1 MRTKI
6 LIVCLGL
13 VSLGVQIKAVNEIR
27 MNQVQANKQA
37 QRSDSPLSLSLAGEW
52 SVMLGDAKEV
62 RHAMLP
68 GTIDTNHLGFA
79 PSDTTET
86 THLTRLYAYKGKAT
100 YSRTIEIPKQWKKA
114 AVELFLERTKPTWV
128 YVDGNLVDSCNF
140 ISTPQRYILPKL
152 KTGKHQLDIVVDN
165 SRGVPE
171 QVYGSSHAYTED
183 TQTNWNGIIGEISL
197 KQVELKA
204 GQKLISWERLSSKA
218 EKGVDAEE
226 QDAYLFDNDKYL
238 LVGMVQSESRQ
249 YTGKVLPCFRDFHI
263 EGAHF
268 YADGHPVFLR
278 GKHDA
283 AVWPLTGHVDM
294 TVEGWMKYLG
304 ICSAYGINHVRFH
317 SWCPPEAAFVAADSL
332 GIYLQPE
339 LPFWGSFDDKD
350 ETLMTFLHQEGE
362 NILREYGHHPSFRMM
377 ALGNE
382 LWGSIDKMKEFVDDF
397 REIAPDK
404 YYTFGSNY
412 YLGYQGVKEGMDY
425 FTTCRIGGED
435 WGKYNTHTRGSF
447 SFADAYDGG
456 IINHFRPNTTMNF
469 DEACDKWA
477 SPQPW
482 QRQDVEQTS
491 YKRAAGIPII
501 SHETGQFQT
510 YPDFREIKK
519 YTGVLYPYNF
529 EIFRRRLAAAGM
541 LSQSDDFHKASGLW
555 SVKLYKADI
564 EMDLRTRNMAGFQ
577 LLDIQDYPG
586 QGSAY
591 VGILDAF
598 MESKGITTPEE
609 WRQWCSPVVPLLVT
623 DRFCYEENDTM
634 KAKIQIANY
643 GGESLKGKKVE
654 WKLDYAKDERYPN
667 VSSVAETLTHLN
679 QPSPLAQGEITI
691 HTDEEGWIDVG
702 EIVHKMKVK
711 ANGIDDGDGKCL
723 DVYVGSRKLTLSLYI
738 YEGELDATRYSNTYD
753 LWVYTT
759 PKNINYLKKQVV
771 IVKDL
776 TSDVVK
782 KLEKGAKILWLP
794 TTSNHFVASDATLS
808 QASNAT
814 PYTVGG
820 LFQTDYW
827 NYRMFKTICEN
838 NKKKVSPGTLGILT
852 NPTHPLFRDF
862 PTEMHT
868 NWQWFPV
875 IKESHPLVL
884 DNFPKDY
891 RPIVQVI
898 DNIERNHKLGL
909 VMEWKVGK
917 GKLLVCMSDLEKASE
932 YPEGRAFYESVLD
945 YMLSGDFHPSS
956 EMTMEELKKTLAT
969 EPRKITMK
977 ELNNISQY

>member
-1 MRTKI
+1 MI
-6 LIVCLGL
+6 IACLGL
-13 VSLGVQIKAVNEIR
+13 MSLG
-27 MNQVQANKQA
+27 MQA
-37 QRSDSPLSLSLAGEW
+37 QTNGVAQSLSLAGEW
-52 SVMLGDAKEV
+52 KVTLGDAKEV
-62 RHAMLP
+62 KRAMLP

-100 YSRTIEIPKQWKKA
+100 YSRTIEIPRQWKKG

-128 YVDGNLVDSCNF
+128 YLDGKLVDSCNY
-140 ISTPQRYILPKL
+140 ISTPQRYILPRL
-152 KTGKHQLDIVVDN
+152 KSGKHQLDIVVDN

-183 TQTNWNGIIGEISL
+183 TQTNWNGIIGEIKLGVRSG
-197 KQVELKA
+197 ELGVLRGRAVSPMDMEKYQ
-204 GQKLISWERLSSKA
+204 GRLTP
-218 EKGVDAEE
+218 
-226 QDAYLFDNDKYL
+226 N
-238 LVGMVQSESRQ
+238 SRLQ
-249 YTGKVLPCFRDFHI
+249 TPNFEIR
-263 EGAHF
+263 GAHF

-304 ICSAYGINHVRFH
+304 TCKAYGINHVRFH
-317 SWCPPEAAFVAADSL
+317 SWCPPEAAFVAADKL

-350 ETLMTFLHQEGE
+350 EVLMKFLHQEGE

-382 LWGSIDKMKEFVDDF
+382 LWGSFDKMKEFVDDF
-397 REIAPDK
+397 RKIAPDK

-425 FTTCRIGGED
+425 FTTCRIGGEG

-456 IINHFRPNTTMNF
+456 MINHFHPNTTMNF

-482 QRQDVEQTS
+482 QKKDG
-491 YKRAAGIPII
+491 KAGIPII

-510 YPDFREIKK
+510 YPDYREIKK

-541 LSQSDDFHKASGLW
+541 LSQADDFHKASGLW

-564 EMDLRTRNMAGFQ
+564 EMDLRTKNMAGFQ

-586 QGSAY
+586 QGSAF

-609 WRQWCSPVVPLLVT
+609 WRQWCSPIVPLIET
-623 DRFCYEENDTM
+623 DKLCYEAGETF
-634 KAKIQIANY
+634 KGKVLIANY
-643 GGESLKGKKVE
+643 GATSLRGKKMTWRISSDE
-654 WKLDYAKDERYPN
+654 PSFNEDEGKINIFTYNEGLLDAGELNLELHADKPAKVN
-667 VSSVAETLTHLN
+667 
-679 QPSPLAQGEITI
+679 
-691 HTDEEGWIDVG
+691 
-702 EIVHKMKVK
+702 
-711 ANGIDDGDGKCL
+711 
-723 DVYVGSRKLTLSLYI
+723 LTLSI
-738 YEGELDATRYSNTYD
+738 DGTEARNSYE
-753 LWVYTT
+753 LWVYPRKTVDK
-759 PKNINYLKKQVV
+759 KNVV
-771 IVKDL
+771 IAKDL
-776 TSDVVK
+776 TPDVVAS
-782 KLEKGAKILWLP
+782 LEKGAKVLWMPDSL
-794 TTSNHFVASDATLS
+794 
-808 QASNAT
+808 

-838 NKKKVSPGTLGILT
+838 NKKAVSPGTLGILT
-852 NPTHPLFRDF
+852 RPEHPIFKGF

-884 DNFPKDY
+884 DNFAKDY
-891 RPIVQVI
+891 LPIVQVI

-909 VMEWKVGK
+909 VMEWKVGA
-917 GKLLVCMSDLEKASE
+917 GKLLVCMSDLEKASQ
-932 YPEGRAFYESVLD
+932 YPEGRAFYQSVLS
-945 YMLSGDFHPSS
+945 YMRSSDFNPQS
-956 EMTMEELKKTLAT
+956 EITISDLMKTLKE
-969 EPRKITMK
+969 EPRKVSMK

>member
-6 LIVCLGL
+6 LIICLGL

-128 YVDGNLVDSCNF
+128 YVDGVLVDSCNF

-204 GQKLISWERLSSKA
+204 GQKLKS
-218 EKGVDAEE
+218 
-226 QDAYLFDNDKYL
+226 
-238 LVGMVQSESRQ
+238 GMVQSESRQ
-249 YTGKVLPCFRDFHI
+249 YTGKVLPCFRDFRI

-304 ICSAYGINHVRFH
+304 ICRAYGINHVRFH

-425 FTTCRIGGED
+425 FTTCRIGGEG

-469 DEACDKWA
+469 DEACDK
-477 SPQPW
+477 
-482 QRQDVEQTS
+482 
-491 YKRAAGIPII
+491 AGIPII

-541 LSQSDDFHKASGLW
+541 LSQADDFHKASGLW

-564 EMDLRTRNMAGFQ
+564 EMDLRTKNMAGFQ

-586 QGSAY
+586 QGSAF

-598 MESKGITTPEE
+598 MESKGITTANE
-609 WRQWCSPVVPLLVT
+609 WHQWCSSVVPLLVT
-623 DRFCYEENDTM
+623 DRFCYDENEM
-634 KAKIQIANY
+634 MNAKVQIANY
-643 GGESLKGKKVE
+643 GGESLKGKKLL
-654 WKLDYAKDERYPN
+654 WKLDYALDENFADEASPKAGANIDRF
-667 VSSVAETLTHLN
+667 N
-679 QPSPLAQGEITI
+679 QPSPLAQGEIPIT
-691 HTDEEGWIDVG
+691 TDEEGLIDIG
-702 EIVHKMKVK
+702 EIHHKMKVM
-711 ANGIDDGDGKCL
+711 ADGFNDGNGACL
-723 DVYVGSRKLTLSLYI
+723 DVKIPSRKVILTLDIDYGR
-738 YEGELDATRYSNTYD
+738 YDARRHRNTYD
-753 LWVYTT
+753 LWIYTT
-759 PKNINYLKKQVV
+759 EKSLDIYKEGVV
-771 IVKDL
+771 ITSDL
-776 TSDVVK
+776 TDEVAK
-782 KLEKGAKILWLP
+782 KLEKGAKVLWLP
-794 TTSNHFVASDATLS
+794 TTSKNFVASADTLS

-838 NKKKVSPGTLGILT
+838 NKKTVSPGTLGILT
-852 NPTHPLFRDF
+852 NPKHPIFCDF

-884 DNFPKDY
+884 DNFAKGVK
-891 RPIVQVI
+891 PIVQVI

-909 VMEWKVGK
+909 VMEWKVGA

>member
-1 MRTKI
+1 MKKSI
-6 LIVCLGL
+6 LIVCLGFI
-13 VSLGVQIKAVNEIR
+13 SLD
-27 MNQVQANKQA
+27 MLA
-37 QRSDSPLSLSLAGEW
+37 QGSDSPLSLSLAGEW
-52 SVMLGDAKEV
+52 NVTLGDAKEV
-62 RHAMLP
+62 KHAMLP

-204 GQKLISWERLSSKA
+204 GQKLKS
-218 EKGVDAEE
+218 
-226 QDAYLFDNDKYL
+226 
-238 LVGMVQSESRQ
+238 GMVQSESRQ
-249 YTGKVLPCFRDFHI
+249 YTGKVLPCFKDFHI

-350 ETLMTFLHQEGE
+350 EKLMAFLHQEGE

-425 FTTCRIGGED
+425 FTTCRIGGEG

-541 LSQSDDFHKASGLW
+541 LSQADDFHKASGLW

-564 EMDLRTRNMAGFQ
+564 EMDLRTKNMAGFQ

-586 QGSAY
+586 QGSAF

-598 MESKGITTPEE
+598 MESKGITTANE
-609 WRQWCSPVVPLLVT
+609 WHQWCSSVVPLLVT
-623 DRFCYEENDTM
+623 DRFCYDENEM
-634 KAKIQIANY
+634 MNAKVQIANY
-643 GGESLKGKKVE
+643 GGESLKGKKLV
-654 WKLDYAKDERYPN
+654 WKLDYALDENFGDDAAPN
-667 VSSVAETLTHLN
+667 AGANIDRFN
-679 QPSPLAQGEITI
+679 QPSPLAQGEIPIT
-691 HTDEEGWIDVG
+691 TDEEGLIDIG
-702 EIVHKMKVK
+702 EIHHKMKVM
-711 ANGIDDGDGKCL
+711 ADGFNDGNGTCL
-723 DVYVGSRKLTLSLYI
+723 DVKIPSRKVILTLDIDYGR
-738 YEGELDATRYSNTYD
+738 YDARRHRNTYD
-753 LWVYTT
+753 LWIYTT
-759 PKNINYLKKQVV
+759 EKNLDIYKKGVV
-771 IVKDL
+771 ITSDL
-776 TSDVVK
+776 TDEVAK
-782 KLEKGAKILWLP
+782 KLEKGARVLWMP
-794 TTSNHFVASDATLS
+794 TTSKNFVASADTIS
-808 QASNAT
+808 QAGNAT

-838 NKKKVSPGTLGILT
+838 NKKTVSPGTLGILT
-852 NPTHPLFRDF
+852 NPKHPIFCDF

-884 DNFPKDY
+884 DNFAKDDK
-891 RPIVQVI
+891 PIVQVI

-909 VMEWKVGK
+909 VMEWKVGA

-932 YPEGRAFYESVLD
+932 YPEGRAFYESVLS
-945 YMLSGDFHPSS
+945 YMRSPEFAPQS
-956 EMTMEELKKTLAT
+956 EITIADLRKKLKE
-969 EPRKITMK
+969 EPRQISLK

>member
-13 VSLGVQIKAVNEIR
+13 VSLGVQIQAANEIR
-27 MNQVQANKQA
+27 LNQVQVNKRE

-52 SVMLGDAKEV
+52 NVTLGDAKEV
-62 RHAMLP
+62 KHAMLP

-100 YSRTIEIPKQWKKA
+100 YSRTIEIPRQWKKK
-114 AVELFLERTKPTWV
+114 AVELLLERTKPTWV
-128 YVDGNLVDSCNF
+128 YVDGVLVDSCNF

-152 KTGKHQLDIVVDN
+152 KPGKHLLDIVVDN

-183 TQTNWNGIIGEISL
+183 TQTNWNGIIGEI
-197 KQVELKA
+197 
-204 GQKLISWERLSSKA
+204 KLEEKSEERRVKNSNVISPA
-218 EKGVDAEE
+218 
-226 QDAYLFDNDKYL
+226 
-238 LVGMVQSESRQ
+238 MQS
-249 YTGKVLPCFRDFHI
+249 YTGNILPCFKDFHI

-350 ETLMTFLHQEGE
+350 EKLMAFLHQEGE

-382 LWGSIDKMKEFVDDF
+382 LWGSIDNMKEFVDDF
-397 REIAPDK
+397 RRIAPDK

-425 FTTCRIGGED
+425 FTTCRIGGEG

-482 QRQDVEQTS
+482 QKQDVEQVS
-491 YKRAAGIPII
+491 YKRVAGIPII

-541 LSQSDDFHKASGLW
+541 LSQADDFHKASGLW

-564 EMDLRTRNMAGFQ
+564 EMDLRTKNMAGFQ

-586 QGSAY
+586 QGSAF

-598 MESKGITTPEE
+598 MESKGITTANE
-609 WRQWCSPVVPLLVT
+609 WHQWCSPVVPLLVT
-623 DRFCYEENDTM
+623 DRFCYDENEM
-634 KAKIQIANY
+634 MNAKVQIANY
-643 GGESLKGKKVE
+643 GGESLKGKKLV
-654 WKLDYAKDERYPN
+654 WKLDYALDENFGDDAAPN
-667 VSSVAETLTHLN
+667 AGANIDRFN
-679 QPSPLAQGEITI
+679 QPSPLAQGEIPIT
-691 HTDEEGWIDVG
+691 TDEEGLIDIG
-702 EIVHKMKVK
+702 EIHHKMKVM
-711 ANGIDDGDGKCL
+711 ADGFNDGNGACL
-723 DVYVGSRKLTLSLYI
+723 DVKIPSRKVILTLDIDYGR
-738 YEGELDATRYSNTYD
+738 YDARRHRNTYD
-753 LWVYTT
+753 LWIYTT
-759 PKNINYLKKQVV
+759 EKNLDIYKKGVV
-771 IVKDL
+771 ITSDL
-776 TSDVVK
+776 TDEVAK
-782 KLEKGAKILWLP
+782 KLEKGAKELWMP
-794 TTSNHFVASDATLS
+794 TTSKNFVASADTIS
-808 QASNAT
+808 QAGNAT

-838 NKKKVSPGTLGILT
+838 NKKTVSPGTLGILT
-852 NPTHPLFRDF
+852 NPKHPIFCDF

-875 IKESHPLVL
+875 IKDSHPLVL
-884 DNFPKDY
+884 DNFAKDDK
-891 RPIVQVI
+891 PIVQVI

-909 VMEWKVGK
+909 VMEWKVGA
-917 GKLLVCMSDLEKASE
+917 GKLLVSMSDLEKASE
-932 YPEGRAFYESVLD
+932 YPEGRAFYESVLS
-945 YMLSGDFHPSS
+945 YMRSPEFAPQS
-956 EMTMEELKKTLAT
+956 EITIANLRKTLK
-969 EPRKITMK
+969 EVPRQISLK

>member
-1 MRTKI
+1 M
-6 LIVCLGL
+6 
-13 VSLGVQIKAVNEIR
+13 
-27 MNQVQANKQA
+27 
-37 QRSDSPLSLSLAGEW
+37 
-52 SVMLGDAKEV
+52 
-62 RHAMLP
+62 
-68 GTIDTNHLGFA
+68 
-79 PSDTTET
+79 
-86 THLTRLYAYKGKAT
+86 
-100 YSRTIEIPKQWKKA
+100 
-114 AVELFLERTKPTWV
+114 ELFLERTKPTWV
-128 YVDGNLVDSCNF
+128 YLDGKLVDSCNF
-140 ISTPQRYILPKL
+140 ISTPQRYILPKM
-152 KTGKHQLDIVVDN
+152 KSGKHQLEIVVDN

-183 TQTNWNGIIGEISL
+183 TQTNWNGIIGEILLEVKSEERRV
-197 KQVELKA
+197 KNSNV
-204 GQKLISWERLSSKA
+204 ISPAS
-218 EKGVDAEE
+218 
-226 QDAYLFDNDKYL
+226 
-238 LVGMVQSESRQ
+238 VQT
-249 YTGKVLPCFRDFHI
+249 YTGTVLPCFKDFHI

-268 YADGHPVFLR
+268 YANGHPVFLR

-283 AVWPLTGHVDM
+283 AVWSLTGHVDM

-304 ICSAYGINHVRFH
+304 TCKEYGINHVRFH

-350 ETLMTFLHQEGE
+350 ETLMKFLHQEGE

-397 REIAPDK
+397 RKIAPDK

-425 FTTCRIGGED
+425 FTTCRIGGEG

-456 IINHFRPNTTMNF
+456 MINHFHPNTSMNF

-482 QRQDVEQTS
+482 QKKDG
-491 YKRAAGIPII
+491 KAGIPII

-510 YPDFREIKK
+510 YPDFLEIKK

-541 LSQSDDFHKASGLW
+541 LSQADDFHKASGLW

-564 EMDLRTRNMAGFQ
+564 EMDLRTKNMAGFQ

-586 QGSAY
+586 QGSAF

-598 MESKGITTPEE
+598 MESKGITTSEE
-609 WRQWCSPVVPLLVT
+609 WRQWCSPVVPLQEVEK
-623 DRFCYEENDTM
+623 FCFEDGE
-634 KAKIQIANY
+634 KIQAKVKVANY
-643 GGESLKGKKVE
+643 GGSSLYGKKLK
-654 WKLDYAKDERYPN
+654 WKIGDAEGVMNIFTYA
-667 VSSVAETLTHLN
+667 
-679 QPSPLAQGEITI
+679 
-691 HTDEEGWIDVG
+691 EGLIDVG
-702 EIVHKMKVK
+702 I
-711 ANGIDDGDGKCL
+711 L
-723 DVYVGSRKLTLSLYI
+723 DEYASADKPTKLNVSLNI
-738 YEGELDATRYSNTYD
+738 EGTEARNSYE
-753 LWVYTT
+753 LWVY
-759 PKNINYLKKQVV
+759 PKKAMEKKGV
-771 IVKDL
+771 IIARDL
-776 TSDVVK
+776 NQEVVK
-782 KLEKGAKILWLP
+782 VLEKGGKVLWMP
-794 TTSNHFVASDATLS
+794 TASSHFVAADDTLS
-808 QASNAT
+808 QADNAT

-852 NPTHPLFRDF
+852 NPEHPIFKGF

-884 DNFPKDY
+884 DNFAKDY

-909 VMEWKVGK
+909 VMEWKVGA
-917 GKLLVCMSDLEKASE
+917 GKLLVCMSDLEKAAK
-932 YPEGRAFYESVLD
+932 YPEGKAFYQSVIG
-945 YMLSGDFHPSS
+945 YMRSADFNPSA
-956 EMTMEELKKTLAT
+956 EITVDELKKKLA
-969 EPRKITMK
+969 EKPRQVSLK

>member
-1 MRTKI
+1 MKKSI
-6 LIVCLGL
+6 LIVCLGFI
-13 VSLGVQIKAVNEIR
+13 SLD
-27 MNQVQANKQA
+27 MLA
-37 QRSDSPLSLSLAGEW
+37 QGSDSPLSLSLAGEW
-52 SVMLGDAKEV
+52 NVTLGDAKEV
-62 RHAMLP
+62 KHAMLP

-152 KTGKHQLDIVVDN
+152 KIGKHQLDIVVDN

-204 GQKLISWERLSSKA
+204 GQKLKS
-218 EKGVDAEE
+218 
-226 QDAYLFDNDKYL
+226 
-238 LVGMVQSESRQ
+238 GMVQSESRQ
-249 YTGKVLPCFRDFHI
+249 YTGKVLPCFRDFRI

-425 FTTCRIGGED
+425 FTTCRIGGEG

-482 QRQDVEQTS
+482 QKQEVEQTS

-541 LSQSDDFHKASGLW
+541 LSQADDFHKASGLW

-564 EMDLRTRNMAGFQ
+564 EMDLRTKNMAGFQ

-586 QGSAY
+586 QGSAF

-598 MESKGITTPEE
+598 MESKGITTANE
-609 WRQWCSPVVPLLVT
+609 WHQWCSSVVPLLVT
-623 DRFCYEENDTM
+623 DRFCYDENEM
-634 KAKIQIANY
+634 MNAKVQIANY
-643 GGESLKGKKVE
+643 GGESLKGKKLV
-654 WKLDYAKDERYPN
+654 WKLDYALDENFADDAAPN
-667 VSSVAETLTHLN
+667 AGANIDRFN
-679 QPSPLAQGEITI
+679 QPSPLAQGEIPIT
-691 HTDEEGWIDVG
+691 TDEEGLIDIG
-702 EIVHKMKVK
+702 EIHHKMKVM
-711 ANGIDDGDGKCL
+711 ADGFNDGNGTCL
-723 DVYVGSRKLTLSLYI
+723 DVKIPSRKVILTLDIDYGR
-738 YEGELDATRYSNTYD
+738 YDARRHRNTYD
-753 LWVYTT
+753 LWIYTT
-759 PKNINYLKKQVV
+759 EKSLDIYKKGVV
-771 IVKDL
+771 ITSDL
-776 TSDVVK
+776 TDEVAK
-782 KLEKGAKILWLP
+782 KLEKGAKVLWMP
-794 TTSNHFVASDATLS
+794 TTSKNFVASADTIS
-808 QASNAT
+808 QAGNAT

-838 NKKKVSPGTLGILT
+838 NKKTVSPGTLGILT
-852 NPTHPLFRDF
+852 NPKHPIFCDF

-875 IKESHPLVL
+875 IKDSHPLVL
-884 DNFPKDY
+884 DNFAKDDK
-891 RPIVQVI
+891 PIVQVI

-909 VMEWKVGK
+909 VMEWKVGA

-932 YPEGRAFYESVLD
+932 YPEGRAFYESVLS
-945 YMLSGDFHPSS
+945 YMRSPEFAPQS
-956 EMTMEELKKTLAT
+956 EITIADLRKKLKE
-969 EPRKITMK
+969 EPRQISLK

>member
-1 MRTKI
+1 MKKLI
-6 LIVCLGL
+6 LIVCLGFI
-13 VSLGVQIKAVNEIR
+13 SLD
-27 MNQVQANKQA
+27 MLA
-37 QRSDSPLSLSLAGEW
+37 QGSDSPLSLSLAGEW
-52 SVMLGDAKEV
+52 NVTLGDAKEV

-204 GQKLISWERLSSKA
+204 GQKLKS
-218 EKGVDAEE
+218 
-226 QDAYLFDNDKYL
+226 
-238 LVGMVQSESRQ
+238 GMVQSESRQ
-249 YTGKVLPCFRDFHI
+249 YTGKVLPCFKDFHI

-350 ETLMTFLHQEGE
+350 EKLMTFLHQEGE

-425 FTTCRIGGED
+425 FTTCRIGGEG

-482 QRQDVEQTS
+482 QKQEVEPTS

-541 LSQSDDFHKASGLW
+541 LSQADDFHKASGLW

-564 EMDLRTRNMAGFQ
+564 EMDLRTKNMAGFQ

-586 QGSAY
+586 QGSAF

-598 MESKGITTPEE
+598 MESKGITTANE
-609 WRQWCSPVVPLLVT
+609 WHQWCSSVVPLLVT
-623 DRFCYEENDTM
+623 DRFCYDENEM
-634 KAKIQIANY
+634 MNAKVQIANY
-643 GGESLKGKKVE
+643 GGESLKGKKLV
-654 WKLDYAKDERYPN
+654 WKLDYALDENFGDDAAPN
-667 VSSVAETLTHLN
+667 AGANIDRFN
-679 QPSPLAQGEITI
+679 QPSPLAQGEIPIT
-691 HTDEEGWIDVG
+691 TDEEGLIDIG
-702 EIVHKMKVK
+702 EIHHKMKVM
-711 ANGIDDGDGKCL
+711 ADGFNDGNGTCL
-723 DVYVGSRKLTLSLYI
+723 DVKIPSRKVILTLDIDYGR
-738 YEGELDATRYSNTYD
+738 YDARRHRNTYD
-753 LWVYTT
+753 LWIYTT
-759 PKNINYLKKQVV
+759 EKNLDIYKEGVV
-771 IVKDL
+771 ITSDL
-776 TSDVVK
+776 TDEVAK
-782 KLEKGAKILWLP
+782 KLEKGAKVLWMP
-794 TTSNHFVASDATLS
+794 TTSKNFVASADTLS

-838 NKKKVSPGTLGILT
+838 NKKTVSPGTLGILT
-852 NPTHPLFRDF
+852 NPKHPIFCDF

-884 DNFPKDY
+884 DNFAKGVK
-891 RPIVQVI
+891 PIVQVI

-909 VMEWKVGK
+909 VMEWKVGA

-932 YPEGRAFYESVLD
+932 YPEGRAFYESVLS
-945 YMLSGDFHPSS
+945 YMRSPEFAPQS
-956 EMTMEELKKTLAT
+956 EITIAGLRKKLKE
-969 EPRKITMK
+969 EPRQISLK

>member
-1 MRTKI
+1 MKKLI
-6 LIVCLGL
+6 LIVCLGFI
-13 VSLGVQIKAVNEIR
+13 SLD
-27 MNQVQANKQA
+27 MLA
-37 QRSDSPLSLSLAGEW
+37 QGSDSPLSLSLAGEW
-52 SVMLGDAKEV
+52 NVTLGDAKEV
-62 RHAMLP
+62 KHAMLP

-128 YVDGNLVDSCNF
+128 YVDGKLVDSCNF

-204 GQKLISWERLSSKA
+204 GQKLKS
-218 EKGVDAEE
+218 
-226 QDAYLFDNDKYL
+226 
-238 LVGMVQSESRQ
+238 GMVQSESRQ
-249 YTGKVLPCFRDFHI
+249 YTGKVLPCFKDFHI

-350 ETLMTFLHQEGE
+350 EKLMAFLHQEGE

-425 FTTCRIGGED
+425 FTTCRIGGEG

-541 LSQSDDFHKASGLW
+541 LSQADDFHKASGLW

-564 EMDLRTRNMAGFQ
+564 EMDLRTKNMAGFQ

-586 QGSAY
+586 QGSAF

-598 MESKGITTPEE
+598 MESKGITTANE
-609 WRQWCSPVVPLLVT
+609 WHQWCSSVVPLLVT
-623 DRFCYEENDTM
+623 DRFCYDENEM
-634 KAKIQIANY
+634 MNAKVQIANY
-643 GGESLKGKKVE
+643 GGESLKGKKLV
-654 WKLDYAKDERYPN
+654 WKLDYALDENFGDDAAPN
-667 VSSVAETLTHLN
+667 AGANIDRFN
-679 QPSPLAQGEITI
+679 QPSPLAQGEIPIT
-691 HTDEEGWIDVG
+691 TDEEGLIDIG
-702 EIVHKMKVK
+702 EIHHKMKVM
-711 ANGIDDGDGKCL
+711 ADGFNDGNGTCL
-723 DVYVGSRKLTLSLYI
+723 DVKIPSRKVILTLDIDYGR
-738 YEGELDATRYSNTYD
+738 YDARRHRNTYD
-753 LWVYTT
+753 LWIYTT
-759 PKNINYLKKQVV
+759 EKNLDIYQKGVV
-771 IVKDL
+771 L
-776 TSDVVK
+776 TSDLTDEVAK
-782 KLEKGAKILWLP
+782 KLEKGARVLWMP
-794 TTSNHFVASDATLS
+794 TTSKNFVASADTIS
-808 QASNAT
+808 QAGNAT

-838 NKKKVSPGTLGILT
+838 NKKTVSPGTLGILT
-852 NPTHPLFRDF
+852 NPKHPIFCDF

-875 IKESHPLVL
+875 IKDSHPLVL
-884 DNFPKDY
+884 DNFAKDDK
-891 RPIVQVI
+891 PIVQVI

-909 VMEWKVGK
+909 VMEWKVGA

-932 YPEGRAFYESVLD
+932 YPEGRAFYESVLS
-945 YMLSGDFHPSS
+945 YMRSPEFAPQS
-956 EMTMEELKKTLAT
+956 EITIAGLRKKMKE
-969 EPRKITMK
+969 EPRQISLK

>member
-1 MRTKI
+1 MKKSI
-6 LIVCLGL
+6 LIVCLGFI
-13 VSLGVQIKAVNEIR
+13 SLD
-27 MNQVQANKQA
+27 MLA
-37 QRSDSPLSLSLAGEW
+37 QGSDSPLSLSLAGEW
-52 SVMLGDAKEV
+52 NVTLGDAKEV
-62 RHAMLP
+62 KHAMLP

-204 GQKLISWERLSSKA
+204 GQKLKS
-218 EKGVDAEE
+218 
-226 QDAYLFDNDKYL
+226 
-238 LVGMVQSESRQ
+238 GMVQSESRQ
-249 YTGKVLPCFRDFHI
+249 YTGKVLPCFRDFRI

-350 ETLMTFLHQEGE
+350 EKLMTFLHQEGE

-425 FTTCRIGGED
+425 FTTCRIGGEG

-482 QRQDVEQTS
+482 QKQEVEPTS

-541 LSQSDDFHKASGLW
+541 LSQADDFHKASGLW

-564 EMDLRTRNMAGFQ
+564 EMDLRTKNMAGFQ

-586 QGSAY
+586 QGSAF

-598 MESKGITTPEE
+598 MESKGITTANE
-609 WRQWCSPVVPLLVT
+609 WHQWCSSVVPLLVT
-623 DRFCYEENDTM
+623 DRFCYDENEM
-634 KAKIQIANY
+634 MNAKVQIANY
-643 GGESLKGKKVE
+643 GGESLKGKKLV
-654 WKLDYAKDERYPN
+654 WKLDYALDENFGDDAAPN
-667 VSSVAETLTHLN
+667 AGANIDRFN
-679 QPSPLAQGEITI
+679 QPSPLAQGEIPIT
-691 HTDEEGWIDVG
+691 TDEEGLIDIG
-702 EIVHKMKVK
+702 EIHHKMKVM
-711 ANGIDDGDGKCL
+711 ADGFNDGNGTCL
-723 DVYVGSRKLTLSLYI
+723 DVKIPSRKVILTLDIDYGR
-738 YEGELDATRYSNTYD
+738 YDARRHRNTYD
-753 LWVYTT
+753 LWIYTT
-759 PKNINYLKKQVV
+759 EKSLDIYKKGVV
-771 IVKDL
+771 ITSDL
-776 TSDVVK
+776 TDEVAK
-782 KLEKGAKILWLP
+782 KLEKGAKVLWLP
-794 TTSNHFVASDATLS
+794 TTSKNFVASADTIS
-808 QASNAT
+808 QAGNAT

-838 NKKKVSPGTLGILT
+838 NKKTVSPGTLGILT
-852 NPTHPLFRDF
+852 NPKHPIFCDF

-884 DNFPKDY
+884 DNFAKGVK
-891 RPIVQVI
+891 PIVQVI

-909 VMEWKVGK
+909 VMEWKVGA

-932 YPEGRAFYESVLD
+932 YPEGRAFYESVLS
-945 YMLSGDFHPSS
+945 YMRSPEFAPQS
-956 EMTMEELKKTLAT
+956 EITIANLRKKLKE
-969 EPRKITMK
+969 EPRQISLK

>member
-1 MRTKI
+1 MKKSI
-6 LIVCLGL
+6 LIVCLGFI
-13 VSLGVQIKAVNEIR
+13 SLD
-27 MNQVQANKQA
+27 MLA
-37 QRSDSPLSLSLAGEW
+37 QGSDSPLSLSLAGEW

-100 YSRTIEIPKQWKKA
+100 YSRTIEIPRQWKKK

-128 YVDGNLVDSCNF
+128 YVDGVLVDSCNF

-152 KTGKHQLDIVVDN
+152 KSGKHTLEIVVDN

-204 GQKLISWERLSSKA
+204 GQKLKS
-218 EKGVDAEE
+218 
-226 QDAYLFDNDKYL
+226 
-238 LVGMVQSESRQ
+238 GMVQSESRQ
-249 YTGKVLPCFRDFHI
+249 YTGKVLPCFRDFRI

-397 REIAPDK
+397 RKIAPDK

-425 FTTCRIGGED
+425 FTTCRIGGEG

-541 LSQSDDFHKASGLW
+541 LSQADDFHKASGLW

-564 EMDLRTRNMAGFQ
+564 EMDLRTKNMAGFQ

-586 QGSAY
+586 QGSAF

-598 MESKGITTPEE
+598 MESKGITTANE
-609 WRQWCSPVVPLLVT
+609 WHQWCSSVVPLLVT
-623 DRFCYEENDTM
+623 DRFCYDENEM
-634 KAKIQIANY
+634 MNAKVQIANY
-643 GGESLKGKKVE
+643 GGESLKGKKLL
-654 WKLDYAKDERYPN
+654 WKLDYAPDENSADDASPKAGANIDRF
-667 VSSVAETLTHLN
+667 N
-679 QPSPLAQGEITI
+679 QPSPLAQGEIPIT
-691 HTDEEGWIDVG
+691 TDEEGLIDIG
-702 EIVHKMKVK
+702 EIHHKMKVM
-711 ANGIDDGDGKCL
+711 ANGFNDGNGTCL
-723 DVYVGSRKLTLSLYI
+723 DVKIPSRKVILTLDIDYGR
-738 YEGELDATRYSNTYD
+738 YDARRHRNTYD
-753 LWVYTT
+753 LWIYTT
-759 PKNINYLKKQVV
+759 EKSLDIYKKGVV
-771 IVKDL
+771 ITSDL
-776 TSDVVK
+776 TDEVAK
-782 KLEKGAKILWLP
+782 KLEKGAKVLWMP
-794 TTSNHFVASDATLS
+794 TTSKNFVASADTIS
-808 QASNAT
+808 QAGNAT

-838 NKKKVSPGTLGILT
+838 NKKTVSPGTLGILT
-852 NPTHPLFRDF
+852 NPKHPIFCDF

-884 DNFPKDY
+884 DNFAKDDK
-891 RPIVQVI
+891 PIVQVI

-909 VMEWKVGK
+909 VMEWKVGA

-932 YPEGRAFYESVLD
+932 YPEGRAFYESVLS
-945 YMLSGDFHPSS
+945 YMRSPEFAPQS
-956 EMTMEELKKTLAT
+956 EITIADLRKKLKE
-969 EPRKITMK
+969 EPRQISLK

>member
-1 MRTKI
+1 MKKSI
-6 LIVCLGL
+6 LIACLGL
-13 VSLGVQIKAVNEIR
+13 VSLGL
-27 MNQVQANKQA
+27 QA
-37 QRSDSPLSLSLAGEW
+37 QSISLAGEW
-52 SVMLGDAKEV
+52 NVELGKSGSAFAKSKRASQGEV
-62 RHAMLP
+62 KRAILP

-79 PSDTTET
+79 PKDTMET
-86 THLTRLYAYKGKAT
+86 THLTRLYAYKGAAR
-100 YSRTIEIPKQWKKA
+100 YSRTINIPKDWKKKP
-114 AVELFLERTKPTWV
+114 VELFLERTRPTWV
-128 YVDGNLVDSCNF
+128 YVDGELVDSCNF
-140 ISTPQRYILPKL
+140 ISTPQRYLLPK
-152 KTGKHQLDIVVDN
+152 KVKPGKHFLEIVVDN
-165 SRGVPE
+165 GRGVPD

-183 TQTNWNGIIGEISL
+183 TQTNWNGIIGRI
-197 KQVELKA
+197 ELQLASSIEMQA
-204 GQKLISWERLSSKA
+204 GAIPSRSVASSTALQMPDFAK
-218 EKGVDAEE
+218 
-226 QDAYLFDNDKYL
+226 
-238 LVGMVQSESRQ
+238 
-249 YTGKVLPCFRDFHI
+249 DFHI
-263 EGAHF
+263 KGAHF
-268 YADGHPVFLR
+268 YANGHRIFLR

-283 AVWPLTGHVDM
+283 AVWPLTGHVEM
-294 TVEGWMKYLG
+294 GVEGWMKYLG
-304 ICSAYGINHVRFH
+304 TCKEYGINHVRFH

-339 LPFWGSFDDKD
+339 LPFWGSFDKKD
-350 ETLMTFLHQEGE
+350 ERLMAFLHQEGE

-382 LWGSIDKMKEFVDDF
+382 LWGDIDKMKEFVDDF
-397 REIAPDK
+397 RKIAPDK

-412 YLGYQGVKEGMDY
+412 YLGYQGIKEGMDY
-425 FTTCRIGGED
+425 FTTCRIGGEG

-456 IINHFRPNTTMNF
+456 MINHFHPNSTMNF
-469 DEACDKWA
+469 DEACDK
-477 SPQPW
+477 
-482 QRQDVEQTS
+482 
-491 YKRAAGIPII
+491 AGIPII

-510 YPDFREIKK
+510 YPDYREIKK
-519 YTGVLYPYNF
+519 YTGVLHPYNF
-529 EIFRRRLAAAGM
+529 EVFRRRLAAAGM
-541 LSQSDDFHKASGLW
+541 LSQADDFHKASGLW

-586 QGSAY
+586 QGSAF

-667 VSSVAETLTHLN
+667 ESSVAETLTHLN
-679 QPSPLAQGEITI
+679 QPSSLAQGEITI

-759 PKNINYLKKQVV
+759 PKNIDYLKKQVV
-771 IVKDL
+771 IAKDL

-782 KLEKGAKILWLP
+782 KLEKGAKVLWLP
-794 TTSNHFVASDATLS
+794 TTSSHFVAADDTLS
-808 QASNAT
+808 QSDNAT

-852 NPTHPLFRDF
+852 NPEHPIFKGF

-868 NWQWFPV
+868 NWQWFPI

-884 DNFPKDY
+884 DNFAKDY
-891 RPIVQVI
+891 RPVVQVI

-909 VMEWKVGK
+909 VMEWKVGA
-917 GKLLVCMSDLEKASE
+917 GKLLICMSDLEKAAK
-932 YPEGRAFYESVLD
+932 YPEGRAFYESVLG
-945 YMLSGDFHPSS
+945 YMQSDEFNPAA
-956 EMTMEELKKTLAT
+956 EITMDELKKKLA
-969 EPRKITMK
+969 EKPRQVSLK

>member
-1 MRTKI
+1 MKKSI
-6 LIVCLGL
+6 LIVCLGFI
-13 VSLGVQIKAVNEIR
+13 SLD
-27 MNQVQANKQA
+27 MLA
-37 QRSDSPLSLSLAGEW
+37 QGSDSPLSLSLAGEW
-52 SVMLGDAKEV
+52 SVTLGDAKEV

-86 THLTRLYAYKGKAT
+86 THLTRLYAYKSKAT

-204 GQKLISWERLSSKA
+204 GQKLKS
-218 EKGVDAEE
+218 
-226 QDAYLFDNDKYL
+226 
-238 LVGMVQSESRQ
+238 GMVQSESRQ

-304 ICSAYGINHVRFH
+304 ICRAYGINHVRFH

-350 ETLMTFLHQEGE
+350 EKLMAFLHQEGE

-397 REIAPDK
+397 REIASDK
-404 YYTFGSNY
+404 YFTFGSNY

-425 FTTCRIGGED
+425 FTTCRIGGEG

-482 QRQDVEQTS
+482 QKQDVEQTS

-541 LSQSDDFHKASGLW
+541 LSQADDFHKASGLW

-564 EMDLRTRNMAGFQ
+564 EMDLRTKNMAGFQ

-586 QGSAY
+586 QGSAF

-598 MESKGITTPEE
+598 MESKGITTANE
-609 WRQWCSPVVPLLVT
+609 WHQWCSSVVPLLVT
-623 DRFCYEENDTM
+623 VRFCYDENEM
-634 KAKIQIANY
+634 MNAKVQIANY
-643 GGESLKGKKVE
+643 GGESLKGKKLV
-654 WKLDYAKDERYPN
+654 WKLDYALDENFGDDAAPN
-667 VSSVAETLTHLN
+667 AGANIDRFN
-679 QPSPLAQGEITI
+679 QPSPLAQGEIPIT
-691 HTDEEGWIDVG
+691 TDEEGLIDIG
-702 EIVHKMKVK
+702 EIHHKMKVM
-711 ANGIDDGDGKCL
+711 ADGFNDGNGACL
-723 DVYVGSRKLTLSLYI
+723 DVKIPSRKVILTLDIDYGR
-738 YEGELDATRYSNTYD
+738 YDARRHRNTYD
-753 LWVYTT
+753 LWIYTT
-759 PKNINYLKKQVV
+759 EKNLDIYKEGVV
-771 IVKDL
+771 ITSDL
-776 TSDVVK
+776 TDEVAK
-782 KLEKGAKILWLP
+782 KLEKGAKVLWMP
-794 TTSNHFVASDATLS
+794 TTSKNFVASADTIS
-808 QASNAT
+808 QAGNAT

-838 NKKKVSPGTLGILT
+838 NKKTVSPGTLGILT
-852 NPTHPLFRDF
+852 NPKHPIFCDF

-875 IKESHPLVL
+875 IKDSHPLVL
-884 DNFPKDY
+884 DNFAKDDK
-891 RPIVQVI
+891 PIVQVI

-909 VMEWKVGK
+909 VMEWKVGA

-932 YPEGRAFYESVLD
+932 YPEGRAFYESVLS
-945 YMLSGDFHPSS
+945 YMRSPEFAPQS
-956 EMTMEELKKTLAT
+956 EITIADLRKKLKE
-969 EPRKITMK
+969 EPRQISLK

>member
-1 MRTKI
+1 MI
-6 LIVCLGL
+6 IACLGL
-13 VSLGVQIKAVNEIR
+13 MSLG
-27 MNQVQANKQA
+27 MQA
-37 QRSDSPLSLSLAGEW
+37 QTNGVAQSLSLAGEW
-52 SVMLGDAKEV
+52 KVTLGDAKEV
-62 RHAMLP
+62 KRAMLP

-100 YSRTIEIPKQWKKA
+100 YSRTIEIPRQWKKG

-128 YVDGNLVDSCNF
+128 YLDGKLVDSCNY
-140 ISTPQRYILPKL
+140 ISTPQRYILPRL
-152 KTGKHQLDIVVDN
+152 KSGKHQLDIVVDN

-183 TQTNWNGIIGEISL
+183 TQTNWNGIIGEIKLGVRSG
-197 KQVELKA
+197 ELGVLRGRAVSPMDMEKYQ
-204 GQKLISWERLSSKA
+204 GRLTP
-218 EKGVDAEE
+218 
-226 QDAYLFDNDKYL
+226 N
-238 LVGMVQSESRQ
+238 SRLQ
-249 YTGKVLPCFRDFHI
+249 TPNFEIR
-263 EGAHF
+263 GAHF

-294 TVEGWMKYLG
+294 TVEGWMKYLST
-304 ICSAYGINHVRFH
+304 CKEYGINHVRFH
-317 SWCPPEAAFVAADSL
+317 SWCPPEAAFVAADKL

-350 ETLMTFLHQEGE
+350 EVLMKFLHQEGE

-397 REIAPDK
+397 RKIAPDK

-425 FTTCRIGGED
+425 FTTCRIGGEG

-456 IINHFRPNTTMNF
+456 MINHFHPNTTMNF

-482 QRQDVEQTS
+482 QKKDG
-491 YKRAAGIPII
+491 KAGIPII

-510 YPDFREIKK
+510 YPDYREIKK

-529 EIFRRRLAAAGM
+529 EMFRRRLAAAGM
-541 LSQSDDFHKASGLW
+541 LSQADDFHKASGLW

-564 EMDLRTRNMAGFQ
+564 EMALRTKNMAGFQ

-586 QGSAY
+586 QGSAF

-609 WRQWCSPVVPLLVT
+609 WRQWCSPIVPLIET
-623 DRFCYEENDTM
+623 DKLCYEAGETF
-634 KAKIQIANY
+634 KGKVLIANY
-643 GGESLKGKKVE
+643 GATSLRGKKMTWRISSDE
-654 WKLDYAKDERYPN
+654 PSFNEDEGKINIFTYNEGLLDAGELNLELHADKPAKVN
-667 VSSVAETLTHLN
+667 
-679 QPSPLAQGEITI
+679 
-691 HTDEEGWIDVG
+691 
-702 EIVHKMKVK
+702 
-711 ANGIDDGDGKCL
+711 
-723 DVYVGSRKLTLSLYI
+723 LTLSI
-738 YEGELDATRYSNTYD
+738 DGTEARNSYE
-753 LWVYTT
+753 LWVYPRKTVDK
-759 PKNINYLKKQVV
+759 KNVV
-771 IVKDL
+771 IAKDL
-776 TSDVVK
+776 TPDVVAS
-782 KLEKGAKILWLP
+782 LEKGAKVLWMPDSL
-794 TTSNHFVASDATLS
+794 
-808 QASNAT
+808 

-838 NKKKVSPGTLGILT
+838 NKKAVSPGTLGILT
-852 NPTHPLFRDF
+852 RPEHPIFKGF

-884 DNFPKDY
+884 DNFAKDY
-891 RPIVQVI
+891 LPIVQVI

-909 VMEWKVGK
+909 VMEWKVGA
-917 GKLLVCMSDLEKASE
+917 GKLLVCMSDLEKASQ
-932 YPEGRAFYESVLD
+932 YPEGRAFYQSVLS
-945 YMLSGDFHPSS
+945 YMRSSDFNPQS
-956 EMTMEELKKTLAT
+956 EITIPDLMKTLKE
-969 EPRKITMK
+969 EPRKVSMK

>member
-1 MRTKI
+1 MKKSI
-6 LIVCLGL
+6 LIVCLGFI
-13 VSLGVQIKAVNEIR
+13 SLD
-27 MNQVQANKQA
+27 MLA
-37 QRSDSPLSLSLAGEW
+37 QGSDSPLSLSLAGEW

-100 YSRTIEIPKQWKKA
+100 YSRTIEIPRQWKKK

-128 YVDGNLVDSCNF
+128 YVDGLLVDSCNF

-152 KTGKHQLDIVVDN
+152 KSGKHQLDIVVDN

-204 GQKLISWERLSSKA
+204 GQKLKS
-218 EKGVDAEE
+218 
-226 QDAYLFDNDKYL
+226 
-238 LVGMVQSESRQ
+238 GMVQSESRQ

-263 EGAHF
+263 EVAHF

-350 ETLMTFLHQEGE
+350 EKLMAFLHQEGE

-397 REIAPDK
+397 RKIAPGK

-425 FTTCRIGGED
+425 FTTCRIGGEG

-482 QRQDVEQTS
+482 QKQDVEQTS
-491 YKRAAGIPII
+491 CKRAAGIPII

-510 YPDFREIKK
+510 YPDFHEIKK

-541 LSQSDDFHKASGLW
+541 LSQADDFHKASGLW

-564 EMDLRTRNMAGFQ
+564 EMDLRTKNMAGFQ

-586 QGSAY
+586 QGSAF

-598 MESKGITTPEE
+598 MESKGITTANE
-609 WRQWCSPVVPLLVT
+609 WHQWCSPVVPLLLT
-623 DRFCYEENDTM
+623 DRFCYDENEMMD
-634 KAKIQIANY
+634 AKVQIANY
-643 GGESLKGKKVE
+643 GGESLKGKKLV
-654 WKLDYAKDERYPN
+654 WKLDYTLDENFGDDAAPN
-667 VSSVAETLTHLN
+667 AGANIDRFN
-679 QPSPLAQGEITI
+679 QPSPLAQGEIPIT
-691 HTDEEGWIDVG
+691 TDEEGLIDIG
-702 EIVHKMKVK
+702 EIHHKMKVM
-711 ANGIDDGDGKCL
+711 ADGFNDGNGTCL
-723 DVYVGSRKLTLSLYI
+723 DVKIPSRKVILTLDIDYGR
-738 YEGELDATRYSNTYD
+738 YDARRHRNTYD
-753 LWVYTT
+753 LWIYTT
-759 PKNINYLKKQVV
+759 EKNLDIYKEGVV
-771 IVKDL
+771 ITSDL
-776 TSDVVK
+776 TDEVAK
-782 KLEKGAKILWLP
+782 KLEKGAKVLWMP
-794 TTSNHFVASDATLS
+794 TTSKNFVASADTIS
-808 QASNAT
+808 QAGNAT

-820 LFQTDYW
+820 LFQTDYC

-838 NKKKVSPGTLGILT
+838 NKKTVSPGTLGILT
-852 NPTHPLFRDF
+852 NPKHPIFCDF

-884 DNFPKDY
+884 DNFAKGVK
-891 RPIVQVI
+891 PIVQVI

-909 VMEWKVGK
+909 VMEWKVGA

-932 YPEGRAFYESVLD
+932 YPEGRAFYESVLS
-945 YMLSGDFHPSS
+945 YMRSPEFAPQS
-956 EMTMEELKKTLAT
+956 EITIADLRKKLKE
-969 EPRKITMK
+969 EPRQISLK

>member
-1 MRTKI
+1 MKKLI
-6 LIVCLGL
+6 LIVCLGFI
-13 VSLGVQIKAVNEIR
+13 SLD
-27 MNQVQANKQA
+27 MLA
-37 QRSDSPLSLSLAGEW
+37 QGSDSPLSLSLAGEW
-52 SVMLGDAKEV
+52 NVTLGDAKEV
-62 RHAMLP
+62 KHAMLP

-204 GQKLISWERLSSKA
+204 GQKLKS
-218 EKGVDAEE
+218 
-226 QDAYLFDNDKYL
+226 
-238 LVGMVQSESRQ
+238 GMVQSESRQ
-249 YTGKVLPCFRDFHI
+249 YTGKVLPCFRDFRI

-304 ICSAYGINHVRFH
+304 ICRAYGINHVRFH

-350 ETLMTFLHQEGE
+350 EKLMAFLHQEGE

-425 FTTCRIGGED
+425 FTTCRIGGEG

-541 LSQSDDFHKASGLW
+541 LSQADDFHKASGLW

-564 EMDLRTRNMAGFQ
+564 EMDLRTKNMAGFQ

-586 QGSAY
+586 QGSAF

-598 MESKGITTPEE
+598 MESKGITTANE
-609 WRQWCSPVVPLLVT
+609 WHQWCSSVVPLLVT
-623 DRFCYEENDTM
+623 DRFCYDENEM
-634 KAKIQIANY
+634 MNAKVQIANY
-643 GGESLKGKKVE
+643 GGESLKGKKLV
-654 WKLDYAKDERYPN
+654 WKLDYALDENFGDDAAPN
-667 VSSVAETLTHLN
+667 AGANIDRFN
-679 QPSPLAQGEITI
+679 QPSPLAQGEIPIT
-691 HTDEEGWIDVG
+691 TDEEGLIDIG
-702 EIVHKMKVK
+702 KIHHKMKVM
-711 ANGIDDGDGKCL
+711 ADGFNDGNGTCL
-723 DVYVGSRKLTLSLYI
+723 DVKIPSRKVVLTLDIDYGR
-738 YEGELDATRYSNTYD
+738 YDARRHRNTYD
-753 LWVYTT
+753 LWIYTT
-759 PKNINYLKKQVV
+759 EKNLDIYKEGVV
-771 IVKDL
+771 ITSDL
-776 TSDVVK
+776 TDEVAK
-782 KLEKGAKILWLP
+782 KLEKGAKVLWMP
-794 TTSNHFVASDATLS
+794 TTSKNFVAFADTIS
-808 QASNAT
+808 QAGNAT

-838 NKKKVSPGTLGILT
+838 NKKTVSPGTLGILT
-852 NPTHPLFRDF
+852 NPKHPIFCDF

-875 IKESHPLVL
+875 IKDSHPLVL
-884 DNFPKDY
+884 DNFAKDDK
-891 RPIVQVI
+891 PIVQVI

-909 VMEWKVGK
+909 VMEWKVGA

-932 YPEGRAFYESVLD
+932 YPEGRAFYESVLS
-945 YMLSGDFHPSS
+945 YMRSPEFAPQS
-956 EMTMEELKKTLAT
+956 EITIADLRKKLKE
-969 EPRKITMK
+969 EPRQISLK

>member
-1 MRTKI
+1 MKKSI
-6 LIVCLGL
+6 LIVCLGFI
-13 VSLGVQIKAVNEIR
+13 SLD
-27 MNQVQANKQA
+27 MLA
-37 QRSDSPLSLSLAGEW
+37 QGSDSPLSLSLAGEW
-52 SVMLGDAKEV
+52 SVTLGDAKEV

-204 GQKLISWERLSSKA
+204 GQKLKS
-218 EKGVDAEE
+218 
-226 QDAYLFDNDKYL
+226 
-238 LVGMVQSESRQ
+238 GMVQSESRQ
-249 YTGKVLPCFRDFHI
+249 YTGKVLPCFRDFRI

-425 FTTCRIGGED
+425 FTTCRIGGEG

-482 QRQDVEQTS
+482 QKQDVEQTS

-541 LSQSDDFHKASGLW
+541 LSQADDFHKASGLW

-564 EMDLRTRNMAGFQ
+564 EMDLRTKNMAGFQ

-586 QGSAY
+586 QGSAF

-598 MESKGITTPEE
+598 MESKGITTANE
-609 WRQWCSPVVPLLVT
+609 WHQWCSSVVPLLVT
-623 DRFCYEENDTM
+623 DRFCYDENEM
-634 KAKIQIANY
+634 MNAKVQIANY
-643 GGESLKGKKVE
+643 GGESLKGKKLV
-654 WKLDYAKDERYPN
+654 WKLDYALDENFGDDAAPN
-667 VSSVAETLTHLN
+667 AGANIDRFN
-679 QPSPLAQGEITI
+679 QPSPLAQGEIPIT
-691 HTDEEGWIDVG
+691 TDEEGLIDIG
-702 EIVHKMKVK
+702 EIHHKMKVM
-711 ANGIDDGDGKCL
+711 ADGFNDGNGACL
-723 DVYVGSRKLTLSLYI
+723 DVKIPSRKVILTLDIDYGR
-738 YEGELDATRYSNTYD
+738 YDARRHRNTYD
-753 LWVYTT
+753 LWIYTT
-759 PKNINYLKKQVV
+759 EKNLDIYKKGVV
-771 IVKDL
+771 TTSDL
-776 TSDVVK
+776 TDEVAK
-782 KLEKGAKILWLP
+782 KLEKGAKVLWMP
-794 TTSNHFVASDATLS
+794 TTSKNFVASADTIS
-808 QASNAT
+808 QAGNAT

-838 NKKKVSPGTLGILT
+838 NKKTVSPGTLGILT
-852 NPTHPLFRDF
+852 NPKHPIFCDF

-884 DNFPKDY
+884 DNFAKGVK
-891 RPIVQVI
+891 PIVQVI

-909 VMEWKVGK
+909 VMEWKVGA

-932 YPEGRAFYESVLD
+932 YPEGRAFYESVLS
-945 YMLSGDFHPSS
+945 YMRSPEFAPQS
-956 EMTMEELKKTLAT
+956 EITIADLRKDLKE
-969 EPRKITMK
+969 EPRQISLK

>member
-1 MRTKI
+1 MKKSI
-6 LIVCLGL
+6 LIVCLGFI
-13 VSLGVQIKAVNEIR
+13 SLD
-27 MNQVQANKQA
+27 MLA
-37 QRSDSPLSLSLAGEW
+37 QGSDSPLSLSLAGEW
-52 SVMLGDAKEV
+52 NVTLGDAKEV

-204 GQKLISWERLSSKA
+204 GQKLKS
-218 EKGVDAEE
+218 
-226 QDAYLFDNDKYL
+226 
-238 LVGMVQSESRQ
+238 GMVQSESRQ
-249 YTGKVLPCFRDFHI
+249 YTGKVLPCFKDFRI

-294 TVEGWMKYLG
+294 TVEGWMKFLG
-304 ICSAYGINHVRFH
+304 ICRAYGINHVRFH

-350 ETLMTFLHQEGE
+350 EKLMAFLHQEGE

-425 FTTCRIGGED
+425 FTTCRIGGEG

-541 LSQSDDFHKASGLW
+541 LSQADDFHKASGLW

-564 EMDLRTRNMAGFQ
+564 EMDLRTKNMAGFQ

-586 QGSAY
+586 QGSAF

-598 MESKGITTPEE
+598 MESKGITTANE
-609 WRQWCSPVVPLLVT
+609 WHQWCSSVVPLLVT
-623 DRFCYEENDTM
+623 DRFCYDENEM
-634 KAKIQIANY
+634 MNAKVQIANY
-643 GGESLKGKKVE
+643 GGESLKGKKLV
-654 WKLDYAKDERYPN
+654 WKLDYALDENFGDDAAPN
-667 VSSVAETLTHLN
+667 AGANIDRFN
-679 QPSPLAQGEITI
+679 QPSPLAQGEIPIT
-691 HTDEEGWIDVG
+691 TDEEGLIDIG
-702 EIVHKMKVK
+702 EIHHQMKVM
-711 ANGIDDGDGKCL
+711 ADGFNDGNGTCL
-723 DVYVGSRKLTLSLYI
+723 DVKIPSRKVILTLDIDYGR
-738 YEGELDATRYSNTYD
+738 YDARRHRNTYD
-753 LWVYTT
+753 LWIYTT
-759 PKNINYLKKQVV
+759 EKNLDIYKEGVV
-771 IVKDL
+771 ITSDL
-776 TSDVVK
+776 TDEVAK
-782 KLEKGAKILWLP
+782 KLEKGAKVLWMP
-794 TTSNHFVASDATLS
+794 TTSKNFVAFADTIS
-808 QASNAT
+808 QAGNAT

-838 NKKKVSPGTLGILT
+838 NKKTVSPGTLGILT
-852 NPTHPLFRDF
+852 NPKHPIFCDF

-875 IKESHPLVL
+875 IKDSHPLVL
-884 DNFPKDY
+884 DNFAKDDK
-891 RPIVQVI
+891 PIVQVI

-909 VMEWKVGK
+909 VMEWKVGA

-932 YPEGRAFYESVLD
+932 YPEGRAFYESVLS
-945 YMLSGDFHPSS
+945 YMRSPEFAPQS
-956 EMTMEELKKTLAT
+956 EITIADLRKKLKE
-969 EPRKITMK
+969 EPRQISLK

>member
-1 MRTKI
+1 MKKLI
-6 LIVCLGL
+6 LIVCLGFI
-13 VSLGVQIKAVNEIR
+13 SLD
-27 MNQVQANKQA
+27 MLA
-37 QRSDSPLSLSLAGEW
+37 QGSDSPLSLSLAGEW
-52 SVMLGDAKEV
+52 NVTLGDAKEV
-62 RHAMLP
+62 KHAMLP

-128 YVDGNLVDSCNF
+128 YVDGKLVDSCNF

-204 GQKLISWERLSSKA
+204 GQKLKS
-218 EKGVDAEE
+218 
-226 QDAYLFDNDKYL
+226 
-238 LVGMVQSESRQ
+238 GMVQSESRQ
-249 YTGKVLPCFRDFHI
+249 YTGKVLPCFKDFHI

-350 ETLMTFLHQEGE
+350 EKLMAFLHQEGE

-425 FTTCRIGGED
+425 FTTCRIGGEG

-541 LSQSDDFHKASGLW
+541 LSQADDFHKASGLW

-564 EMDLRTRNMAGFQ
+564 EMDLRTKNMAGFQ

-586 QGSAY
+586 QGSAF

-598 MESKGITTPEE
+598 MESKGITTANE
-609 WRQWCSPVVPLLVT
+609 WHQWCSSVVPLLVT
-623 DRFCYEENDTM
+623 DRFCYDENEM
-634 KAKIQIANY
+634 MNAKVQIANY
-643 GGESLKGKKVE
+643 GGESLKGKKLV
-654 WKLDYAKDERYPN
+654 WKLDYALDENFGDDAAPN
-667 VSSVAETLTHLN
+667 AGANIDRFN
-679 QPSPLAQGEITI
+679 QPSPLAQGEIPIT
-691 HTDEEGWIDVG
+691 TDEEGLIDIG
-702 EIVHKMKVK
+702 EIHHKMKVM
-711 ANGIDDGDGKCL
+711 ADGFNDGNGTCL
-723 DVYVGSRKLTLSLYI
+723 DVKIPSRKVILTLDIDYGR
-738 YEGELDATRYSNTYD
+738 YDARRHRNTYD
-753 LWVYTT
+753 LWIYTT
-759 PKNINYLKKQVV
+759 EKNLDIYKKGVV
-771 IVKDL
+771 ITSDL
-776 TSDVVK
+776 TDEVAK
-782 KLEKGAKILWLP
+782 KLEKGARVLWMP
-794 TTSNHFVASDATLS
+794 TTSKNFVASADTIS
-808 QASNAT
+808 QAGNAT

-838 NKKKVSPGTLGILT
+838 NKKTVSPGTLGILT
-852 NPTHPLFRDF
+852 NPKHPIFCDF

-875 IKESHPLVL
+875 IKDSHPLVL
-884 DNFPKDY
+884 DNFAKDDK
-891 RPIVQVI
+891 PIVQVI

-909 VMEWKVGK
+909 VMEWKVGA

-932 YPEGRAFYESVLD
+932 YPEGRAFYESVLS
-945 YMLSGDFHPSS
+945 YMRSPEFAPQS
-956 EMTMEELKKTLAT
+956 EITIAGLRKKMKE
-969 EPRKITMK
+969 EPRQISLK

>member
-1 MRTKI
+1 MKKSI
-6 LIVCLGL
+6 LIVCLGFI
-13 VSLGVQIKAVNEIR
+13 SLD
-27 MNQVQANKQA
+27 MLA
-37 QRSDSPLSLSLAGEW
+37 QGSDSPLSLSLAGEW

-100 YSRTIEIPKQWKKA
+100 YSRTIEIPRQWKKK

-128 YVDGNLVDSCNF
+128 YVDGVLVDSCNF

-152 KTGKHQLDIVVDN
+152 KSGKHTLEIVVDN

-204 GQKLISWERLSSKA
+204 GQKLKS
-218 EKGVDAEE
+218 
-226 QDAYLFDNDKYL
+226 
-238 LVGMVQSESRQ
+238 GMVQSESRQ
-249 YTGKVLPCFRDFHI
+249 YTGKVLPCFKDFRI

-397 REIAPDK
+397 RKIAPGK

-425 FTTCRIGGED
+425 FTTCRIGGEG

-541 LSQSDDFHKASGLW
+541 LSQADDFHKASGLW

-564 EMDLRTRNMAGFQ
+564 EMDLRTKNMAGFQ

-586 QGSAY
+586 QGSAF

-598 MESKGITTPEE
+598 MESKGITTANE
-609 WRQWCSPVVPLLVT
+609 WHQWCSSVVPLLVT
-623 DRFCYEENDTM
+623 DRFCYDENEM
-634 KAKIQIANY
+634 MNAKVQIANY
-643 GGESLKGKKVE
+643 GGESLKGKKLL
-654 WKLDYAKDERYPN
+654 WKLDYALDENSADEASPKAGANIDRF
-667 VSSVAETLTHLN
+667 N
-679 QPSPLAQGEITI
+679 QPSPLAQGEIPIT
-691 HTDEEGWIDVG
+691 TDEEGLIDIG
-702 EIVHKMKVK
+702 EIHHKMKVM
-711 ANGIDDGDGKCL
+711 ADGFNDGNGTCL
-723 DVYVGSRKLTLSLYI
+723 DVKIPSRKVILTLDIDYGR
-738 YEGELDATRYSNTYD
+738 YDARRHRNTYD
-753 LWVYTT
+753 LWIYTT
-759 PKNINYLKKQVV
+759 EKSLDIYKKGVV
-771 IVKDL
+771 ITSDL
-776 TSDVVK
+776 TDEVAK
-782 KLEKGAKILWLP
+782 KLEKGAKVLWMP
-794 TTSNHFVASDATLS
+794 TTSKNFVASADTIS
-808 QASNAT
+808 QAGNAT

-838 NKKKVSPGTLGILT
+838 NKKTVSPGTLGILT
-852 NPTHPLFRDF
+852 NPKHPIFCDF

-884 DNFPKDY
+884 DNFAKDDK
-891 RPIVQVI
+891 PIVQVI

-909 VMEWKVGK
+909 VMEWKVGA

-932 YPEGRAFYESVLD
+932 YPEGRAFYESVLS
-945 YMLSGDFHPSS
+945 YMRSPEFAPQS
-956 EMTMEELKKTLAT
+956 EITIADLRKKLKE
-969 EPRKITMK
+969 EPRQISLK

>member
-1 MRTKI
+1 MKKSI
-6 LIVCLGL
+6 LIACLGF
-13 VSLGVQIKAVNEIR
+13 VSLGVQ
-27 MNQVQANKQA
+27 A
-37 QRSDSPLSLSLAGEW
+37 QKNDCPQSLSLAGEW
-52 SVMLGDAKEV
+52 NVTLGDAKEV
-62 RHAMLP
+62 KHAILP

-100 YSRTIEIPKQWKKA
+100 YSRTIEIPRQWKKA

-128 YVDGNLVDSCNF
+128 YLDGKLVDSCNF

-152 KTGKHQLDIVVDN
+152 KSGKHQLDIVVDN

-183 TQTNWNGIIGEISL
+183 TQTNWNGIIGEMRLEVKSEERRVE
-197 KQVELKA
+197 KQSSAAVGKA
-204 GQKLISWERLSSKA
+204 NS
-218 EKGVDAEE
+218 
-226 QDAYLFDNDKYL
+226 N
-238 LVGMVQSESRQ
+238 
-249 YTGKVLPCFRDFHI
+249 VLPCFKDFHI
-263 EGAHF
+263 EGSHF
-268 YADGHPVFLR
+268 YANGHPVFLR

-294 TVEGWMKYLG
+294 TMEGWMKYLG
-304 ICSAYGINHVRFH
+304 ICKAYGINHVRFH

-350 ETLMTFLHQEGE
+350 EVLMRFLHQEGA

-397 REIAPDK
+397 RKIAPDK

-425 FTTCRIGGED
+425 FTTCRIGGEG

-456 IINHFRPNTTMNF
+456 IINHFRPNTMMNF
-469 DEACDKWA
+469 DEACDK
-477 SPQPW
+477 
-482 QRQDVEQTS
+482 
-491 YKRAAGIPII
+491 AGIPII

-510 YPDFREIKK
+510 YPDFHEIKK

-529 EIFRRRLAAAGM
+529 EMFRRRLAAAGM
-541 LSQSDDFHKASGLW
+541 LSQADDFHKASGLW

-564 EMDLRTRNMAGFQ
+564 EMDLRTKNMAGFQ

-586 QGSAY
+586 QGSAF
-591 VGILDAF
+591 VGVLDAF
-598 MESKGITTPEE
+598 MESKGITSADE
-609 WRQWCSPVVPLLVT
+609 WHQWCSPVVPLLVT
-623 DRFCYEENDTM
+623 DRFCYDENEVM
-634 KAKIQIANY
+634 NAKVQIANY
-643 GGESLKGKKVE
+643 GGESLKGKKLV
-654 WKLDYAKDERYPN
+654 WKLDYAPDEDSGDDANSGANIDRF
-667 VSSVAETLTHLN
+667 N
-679 QPSPLAQGEITI
+679 QPSPLAQGEMPIT
-691 HTDEEGWIDVG
+691 TDEEGLIDIG
-702 EIVHKMKVK
+702 EIHHKMKVM
-711 ANGIDDGDGKCL
+711 ADGFNDGKGVQL
-723 DVYVGSRKLTLSLYI
+723 DVKVPSRKVILTLAIDYGK
-738 YEGELDATRYSNTYD
+738 YDARKHSNTYD
-753 LWVYTT
+753 LWIYTT
-759 PKNINYLKKQVV
+759 EKSLDIFKRGVV
-771 IVKDL
+771 ITSDL
-776 TSDVVK
+776 TDEVVK
-782 KLEKGAKILWLP
+782 KLEKGAKVLWMP
-794 TTSNHFVASDATLS
+794 TTSKNFVASADTLS

-838 NKKKVSPGTLGILT
+838 NKKMVSPGTLGILT
-852 NPTHPLFRDF
+852 NPKHPIFSQDF

-868 NWQWFPV
+868 NCQWFPV
-875 IKESHPLVL
+875 IKESHPLIL
-884 DNFPKDY
+884 DNFAKDY
-891 RPIVQVI
+891 KPIVQVI

-909 VMEWKVGK
+909 VMEWKVGA
-917 GKLLVCMSDLEKASE
+917 GKLLVCMSDLEKAAE
-932 YPEGRAFYESVLD
+932 YPEGRAFYESVLC
-945 YMLSGDFHPSS
+945 YMRSPEFNPQTEVNITDLR
-956 EMTMEELKKTLAT
+956 KTLKE
-969 EPRKITMK
+969 EPRKVSLK

>member
-1 MRTKI
+1 MKKLI
-6 LIVCLGL
+6 LIVCLGFI
-13 VSLGVQIKAVNEIR
+13 SLD
-27 MNQVQANKQA
+27 MLA
-37 QRSDSPLSLSLAGEW
+37 QGSDSPLSLSLAGEW
-52 SVMLGDAKEV
+52 NVTLGDAKEV
-62 RHAMLP
+62 KHAMLP

-114 AVELFLERTKPTWV
+114 AVELFLERAKPTWV

-204 GQKLISWERLSSKA
+204 GQKLKS
-218 EKGVDAEE
+218 
-226 QDAYLFDNDKYL
+226 
-238 LVGMVQSESRQ
+238 GMVQSESRQ
-249 YTGKVLPCFRDFHI
+249 YTGKVLPCFRDFRI

-304 ICSAYGINHVRFH
+304 ICRAYGINHVRFH

-350 ETLMTFLHQEGE
+350 EKLMAFLHQEGE

-425 FTTCRIGGED
+425 FTTCRIGGEG

-541 LSQSDDFHKASGLW
+541 LSQADDFHKASGLW

-564 EMDLRTRNMAGFQ
+564 EMDLRTKNMAGFQ

-586 QGSAY
+586 QGSAF

-598 MESKGITTPEE
+598 MESKGITTANE
-609 WRQWCSPVVPLLVT
+609 WHQWCSSVVPLLVT
-623 DRFCYEENDTM
+623 DRFCYDENEM
-634 KAKIQIANY
+634 MNAKVQIANY
-643 GGESLKGKKVE
+643 GGESLKGKKLV
-654 WKLDYAKDERYPN
+654 WKLDYALDENFGDDAAPN
-667 VSSVAETLTHLN
+667 TGANIDRFN
-679 QPSPLAQGEITI
+679 QPSPLAQGEIPIT
-691 HTDEEGWIDVG
+691 TDEEGLIDIG
-702 EIVHKMKVK
+702 EIHHKMKVM
-711 ANGIDDGDGKCL
+711 ADGFNDGNGTCL
-723 DVYVGSRKLTLSLYI
+723 DVKIPSRKVILTLDIDYGR
-738 YEGELDATRYSNTYD
+738 YDARRHRNTYD
-753 LWVYTT
+753 LWIYTT
-759 PKNINYLKKQVV
+759 EKNLDIYKEGVV
-771 IVKDL
+771 ITSDL
-776 TSDVVK
+776 TDEVAK
-782 KLEKGAKILWLP
+782 KLEKGAKVLWMP
-794 TTSNHFVASDATLS
+794 TTSKNFVASADTIS
-808 QASNAT
+808 QAGNAT

-838 NKKKVSPGTLGILT
+838 NKKTVSPGTLGILT
-852 NPTHPLFRDF
+852 NPKHPIFCDF

-875 IKESHPLVL
+875 IKDSHPLVL
-884 DNFPKDY
+884 DNFAKDDK
-891 RPIVQVI
+891 PIVQVI

-909 VMEWKVGK
+909 VMEWKVGA

-932 YPEGRAFYESVLD
+932 YPEGRAFYESVLS
-945 YMLSGDFHPSS
+945 YMRSPEFAPQS
-956 EMTMEELKKTLAT
+956 EITIAGLRKKLKE
-969 EPRKITMK
+969 EPRQISLK

>member
-1 MRTKI
+1 MI
-6 LIVCLGL
+6 IACLGL
-13 VSLGVQIKAVNEIR
+13 MSLG
-27 MNQVQANKQA
+27 MQA
-37 QRSDSPLSLSLAGEW
+37 QTNGVAQSLSLAGEW
-52 SVMLGDAKEV
+52 KVTLGDAKEV
-62 RHAMLP
+62 KRAMLP

-100 YSRTIEIPKQWKKA
+100 YSRTIEIPRQWKKG

-128 YVDGNLVDSCNF
+128 YLDGKLVDSCNY
-140 ISTPQRYILPKL
+140 ISTPQRYILPRL
-152 KTGKHQLDIVVDN
+152 KSGKHQLDIVVDN

-183 TQTNWNGIIGEISL
+183 TQTNWNGIIGEIKLGVRSE
-197 KQVELKA
+197 ELGVLRGRAVSPMDMEKYQ
-204 GQKLISWERLSSKA
+204 GRLTP
-218 EKGVDAEE
+218 
-226 QDAYLFDNDKYL
+226 N
-238 LVGMVQSESRQ
+238 SRLQ
-249 YTGKVLPCFRDFHI
+249 TPNFEIR
-263 EGAHF
+263 GAHF

-294 TVEGWMKYLG
+294 TVEGWMKYLST
-304 ICSAYGINHVRFH
+304 CKEYGINHVRFH
-317 SWCPPEAAFVAADSL
+317 SWCPPEAAFVAADKL

-350 ETLMTFLHQEGE
+350 EVLMKFLHQEGE

-397 REIAPDK
+397 RKIAPDK

-425 FTTCRIGGED
+425 FTTCRIGGEG

-456 IINHFRPNTTMNF
+456 MINHFHPNTTMNF

-482 QRQDVEQTS
+482 QKKDG
-491 YKRAAGIPII
+491 KAGIPII

-510 YPDFREIKK
+510 YPDYREIKK

-541 LSQSDDFHKASGLW
+541 LSQADDFHKASGLW

-564 EMDLRTRNMAGFQ
+564 EMDLRTKNMAGFQ

-586 QGSAY
+586 QGSAF

-609 WRQWCSPVVPLLVT
+609 WRQWCSPIVPLIET
-623 DRFCYEENDTM
+623 DKLCYEAGETF
-634 KAKIQIANY
+634 KGKVLIANY
-643 GGESLKGKKVE
+643 GATSLRGKKMTWRISSDE
-654 WKLDYAKDERYPN
+654 PSFNEDEGKINIFTYNEGLLDAGELNLELHADKPAKVN
-667 VSSVAETLTHLN
+667 
-679 QPSPLAQGEITI
+679 
-691 HTDEEGWIDVG
+691 
-702 EIVHKMKVK
+702 
-711 ANGIDDGDGKCL
+711 
-723 DVYVGSRKLTLSLYI
+723 LTLSI
-738 YEGELDATRYSNTYD
+738 DGTEARNSYE
-753 LWVYTT
+753 LWVYPRKTVDK
-759 PKNINYLKKQVV
+759 KNVV
-771 IVKDL
+771 IAKDL
-776 TSDVVK
+776 TPDVVAS
-782 KLEKGAKILWLP
+782 LEKGAKVLWMPDSL
-794 TTSNHFVASDATLS
+794 
-808 QASNAT
+808 

-838 NKKKVSPGTLGILT
+838 NKKAVSPGTLGILT
-852 NPTHPLFRDF
+852 RPEHPIFKGF

-884 DNFPKDY
+884 DNFAKDY
-891 RPIVQVI
+891 LPIVQVI

-909 VMEWKVGK
+909 VMEWKVGA
-917 GKLLVCMSDLEKASE
+917 GKLLVCMSDLEKASQ
-932 YPEGRAFYESVLD
+932 YLEGRAFYQSVLS
-945 YMLSGDFHPSS
+945 YMRSSDFNPQS
-956 EMTMEELKKTLAT
+956 EITIPDLMKTLKE
-969 EPRKITMK
+969 EPRKVSMK

>member
-1 MRTKI
+1 MKKLI
-6 LIVCLGL
+6 LIVCLGFI
-13 VSLGVQIKAVNEIR
+13 SLD
-27 MNQVQANKQA
+27 MLA
-37 QRSDSPLSLSLAGEW
+37 QGSDSPLSLSLAGAW
-52 SVMLGDAKEV
+52 NVTLGDAKEV
-62 RHAMLP
+62 KHAMLP

-204 GQKLISWERLSSKA
+204 GQKLKS
-218 EKGVDAEE
+218 
-226 QDAYLFDNDKYL
+226 
-238 LVGMVQSESRQ
+238 GMVQSESRQ
-249 YTGKVLPCFRDFHI
+249 YTGKVLPCFRDFRI

-350 ETLMTFLHQEGE
+350 EKLMTFLHQEGE

-425 FTTCRIGGED
+425 FTTCRIGGEG

-482 QRQDVEQTS
+482 QKQEVEPTS

-541 LSQSDDFHKASGLW
+541 LSQADDFHKASGLW

-564 EMDLRTRNMAGFQ
+564 EMDLRTKNMAGFQ

-586 QGSAY
+586 QGSAF

-598 MESKGITTPEE
+598 MESKGITTANE
-609 WRQWCSPVVPLLVT
+609 WHQWCSSVVPLLVT
-623 DRFCYEENDTM
+623 DRFCYDENEM
-634 KAKIQIANY
+634 MNAKVQIANY
-643 GGESLKGKKVE
+643 GGESLKGKKLV
-654 WKLDYAKDERYPN
+654 WKLDYALDENFGDDAAPN
-667 VSSVAETLTHLN
+667 AGANIDRFN
-679 QPSPLAQGEITI
+679 QPSPLAQGEIPIT
-691 HTDEEGWIDVG
+691 TDEEGLIDIG
-702 EIVHKMKVK
+702 EIHHKMKVM
-711 ANGIDDGDGKCL
+711 ADGFNDGNGTCL
-723 DVYVGSRKLTLSLYI
+723 DVKIPSRKVILTLDIDYGR
-738 YEGELDATRYSNTYD
+738 YDARRHRNTYD
-753 LWVYTT
+753 LWIYTT
-759 PKNINYLKKQVV
+759 EKNLDIYKKGVV
-771 IVKDL
+771 ITSDL
-776 TSDVVK
+776 TDEVAK
-782 KLEKGAKILWLP
+782 KLEKGAKVLWMP
-794 TTSNHFVASDATLS
+794 TTSKNFVAFADTIS
-808 QASNAT
+808 QAGNAT

-838 NKKKVSPGTLGILT
+838 NKKTVSPGTLGILT
-852 NPTHPLFRDF
+852 NPKHPIFCDF

-884 DNFPKDY
+884 DNFAKDDK
-891 RPIVQVI
+891 PIVQVI

-909 VMEWKVGK
+909 VMEWKVGA

-932 YPEGRAFYESVLD
+932 YPEGRAFYESVLS
-945 YMLSGDFHPSS
+945 YMRSPEFAPQS
-956 EMTMEELKKTLAT
+956 EITIAGLRKKLKE
-969 EPRKITMK
+969 EPRQISLK

>member
-1 MRTKI
+1 MKKSI
-6 LIVCLGL
+6 LIVCLGFI
-13 VSLGVQIKAVNEIR
+13 SLD
-27 MNQVQANKQA
+27 MLA
-37 QRSDSPLSLSLAGEW
+37 QGSDSPLSLSLAGEW
-52 SVMLGDAKEV
+52 NVTLGDAKEV
-62 RHAMLP
+62 KHAMLP

-204 GQKLISWERLSSKA
+204 GQKLKS
-218 EKGVDAEE
+218 
-226 QDAYLFDNDKYL
+226 
-238 LVGMVQSESRQ
+238 GMVQSESRQ
-249 YTGKVLPCFRDFHI
+249 YTGKVLPCFRDFRI

-425 FTTCRIGGED
+425 FTTCRIGGEG

-491 YKRAAGIPII
+491 CKRAAGIPII

-541 LSQSDDFHKASGLW
+541 LSQADDFHKASGLW

-564 EMDLRTRNMAGFQ
+564 EMDLRTKNMAGFQ

-586 QGSAY
+586 QGSAF

-598 MESKGITTPEE
+598 MESKGITTANE
-609 WRQWCSPVVPLLVT
+609 WHQWCSSVVPLLLT
-623 DRFCYEENDTM
+623 DRFCYDENEM
-634 KAKIQIANY
+634 MNAKVQIANY
-643 GGESLKGKKVE
+643 GGESLKGKKLV
-654 WKLDYAKDERYPN
+654 WKLDYALDENFGDDAAPN
-667 VSSVAETLTHLN
+667 AGANIDRFN
-679 QPSPLAQGEITI
+679 QPSPLAQGEIPIT
-691 HTDEEGWIDVG
+691 TDEEGLIDIG
-702 EIVHKMKVK
+702 EIHHKMKVM
-711 ANGIDDGDGKCL
+711 ANGFNDGNGTCL
-723 DVYVGSRKLTLSLYI
+723 DVKIPSRKVILTLDIDYGR
-738 YEGELDATRYSNTYD
+738 YDARRHRNTYD
-753 LWVYTT
+753 LWIYTT
-759 PKNINYLKKQVV
+759 EKNLDIYKKGVV
-771 IVKDL
+771 ITSDL
-776 TSDVVK
+776 TDEVAK
-782 KLEKGAKILWLP
+782 KLEKGARVLWMP
-794 TTSNHFVASDATLS
+794 TTSKNFVASADTIS
-808 QASNAT
+808 QAGNAT

-838 NKKKVSPGTLGILT
+838 NKKTVSPGTLGILT
-852 NPTHPLFRDF
+852 NPKHPIFCDF

-875 IKESHPLVL
+875 IKDSHPLVL
-884 DNFPKDY
+884 DNFAKDDK
-891 RPIVQVI
+891 PIVQVI

-909 VMEWKVGK
+909 VMEWKVGA

-932 YPEGRAFYESVLD
+932 YPEGRAFYESVLS
-945 YMLSGDFHPSS
+945 YMRSPEFAPQS
-956 EMTMEELKKTLAT
+956 EITIADLRKKLKE
-969 EPRKITMK
+969 EPRQISLK

>member
-27 MNQVQANKQA
+27 MNQVQVNKRE

-52 SVMLGDAKEV
+52 NVTLGDAKEV
-62 RHAMLP
+62 KHAMLP

-204 GQKLISWERLSSKA
+204 GQKLKS
-218 EKGVDAEE
+218 
-226 QDAYLFDNDKYL
+226 
-238 LVGMVQSESRQ
+238 GMVQSESRQ
-249 YTGKVLPCFRDFHI
+249 YTGKVLPCFRDFRI

-482 QRQDVEQTS
+482 QRHDVEQTS

-541 LSQSDDFHKASGLW
+541 LSQADDFHKASGLW

-564 EMDLRTRNMAGFQ
+564 EMDLRTKNMAGFQ

>member
-1 MRTKI
+1 MMNA
-6 LIVCLGL
+6 CLGFFCL
-13 VSLGVQIKAVNEIR
+13 SL
-27 MNQVQANKQA
+27 QA
-37 QRSDSPLSLSLAGEW
+37 QKMVPQSLSLAGEW
-52 SVMLGDAKEV
+52 NVTLGDAKEV

-204 GQKLISWERLSSKA
+204 GQKLKS
-218 EKGVDAEE
+218 
-226 QDAYLFDNDKYL
+226 
-238 LVGMVQSESRQ
+238 GMVQSESRQ
-249 YTGKVLPCFRDFHI
+249 YTGKVLPCFKDFHI

-350 ETLMTFLHQEGE
+350 EKLMAFLHQEGE

-425 FTTCRIGGED
+425 FTTCRIGGEG

-541 LSQSDDFHKASGLW
+541 LSQADDFHKASGLW

-564 EMDLRTRNMAGFQ
+564 EMDLRTKNMAGFQ

-586 QGSAY
+586 QGSAF

-598 MESKGITTPEE
+598 MESKGITTANE
-609 WRQWCSPVVPLLVT
+609 WHQWCSSVVPLLVT
-623 DRFCYEENDTM
+623 DRFCYDENEM
-634 KAKIQIANY
+634 MNAKVQIANY
-643 GGESLKGKKVE
+643 GGESLKGKKLV
-654 WKLDYAKDERYPN
+654 WKLDYALDENFGDDAAPN
-667 VSSVAETLTHLN
+667 TRANIDRFN
-679 QPSPLAQGEITI
+679 QPSPLAQGEIPIT
-691 HTDEEGWIDVG
+691 TDEEGLIDIG
-702 EIVHKMKVK
+702 EIHHKMKVM
-711 ANGIDDGDGKCL
+711 ADGFNDGNGTCL
-723 DVYVGSRKLTLSLYI
+723 DVKIPSRKVILTLDIDYGR
-738 YEGELDATRYSNTYD
+738 YDARRHRNTYD
-753 LWVYTT
+753 LWIYTT
-759 PKNINYLKKQVV
+759 EKSLDIYKKGVV
-771 IVKDL
+771 ITSDL
-776 TSDVVK
+776 TDEVAK
-782 KLEKGAKILWLP
+782 KLEKGAKVLWLP
-794 TTSNHFVASDATLS
+794 TTSKNFVASADTIS
-808 QASNAT
+808 QAGNAT

-838 NKKKVSPGTLGILT
+838 NKKTVSPGTLGILT
-852 NPTHPLFRDF
+852 NPKHPIFCDF

-884 DNFPKDY
+884 DNFAKGVK
-891 RPIVQVI
+891 PIVQVI

-909 VMEWKVGK
+909 VMEWKVGA

-932 YPEGRAFYESVLD
+932 YPEGRAFYESVLS
-945 YMLSGDFHPSS
+945 YMRSPEFAPQS
-956 EMTMEELKKTLAT
+956 EITIAGLRKKLKE
-969 EPRKITMK
+969 EPRQISLK

>member
-1 MRTKI
+1 MI
-6 LIVCLGL
+6 IACLGL
-13 VSLGVQIKAVNEIR
+13 MSLG
-27 MNQVQANKQA
+27 MQA
-37 QRSDSPLSLSLAGEW
+37 QTNGVAQSLSLAGEW
-52 SVMLGDAKEV
+52 KVTLGDAKEV
-62 RHAMLP
+62 KRAMLP

-100 YSRTIEIPKQWKKA
+100 YSRTIEIPRQWKKG

-128 YVDGNLVDSCNF
+128 YLDGKLVDSCNY
-140 ISTPQRYILPKL
+140 ISTPQRYILPRL
-152 KTGKHQLDIVVDN
+152 KSGKHQLDIVVDN

-183 TQTNWNGIIGEISL
+183 TQTNWNGIIGEIKLGVRSE
-197 KQVELKA
+197 ELGVLRGRAVSPMDMEKYQ
-204 GQKLISWERLSSKA
+204 GRLTP
-218 EKGVDAEE
+218 
-226 QDAYLFDNDKYL
+226 N
-238 LVGMVQSESRQ
+238 SRLQ
-249 YTGKVLPCFRDFHI
+249 TPNFEIR
-263 EGAHF
+263 GAQF

-294 TVEGWMKYLG
+294 TVEGWMKYLST
-304 ICSAYGINHVRFH
+304 CKEYGINHVRFH
-317 SWCPPEAAFVAADSL
+317 SWCPPEAAFVAADKL

-350 ETLMTFLHQEGE
+350 EVLMKFLHQEGE

-397 REIAPDK
+397 RKIAPDK

-425 FTTCRIGGED
+425 FTTCRIGGEG

-456 IINHFRPNTTMNF
+456 MINHFHPNTTMNF

-482 QRQDVEQTS
+482 QKKDG
-491 YKRAAGIPII
+491 KAGIPII

-510 YPDFREIKK
+510 YPDYREIKK

-529 EIFRRRLAAAGM
+529 EMFRRRLAAAGM
-541 LSQSDDFHKASGLW
+541 LSQADDFHKASGLW

-564 EMDLRTRNMAGFQ
+564 EMDLRTKNMAGFQ

-586 QGSAY
+586 QGSAF

-609 WRQWCSPVVPLLVT
+609 WRQWCSPIVPLIET
-623 DRFCYEENDTM
+623 DKICYEAGETF
-634 KAKIQIANY
+634 KGKVLIANY
-643 GGESLKGKKVE
+643 GATSLRGKKMTWRISSDE
-654 WKLDYAKDERYPN
+654 PSFNEDEGKINIFTYNEGLLDAGELNLELHADKPAKVN
-667 VSSVAETLTHLN
+667 
-679 QPSPLAQGEITI
+679 
-691 HTDEEGWIDVG
+691 
-702 EIVHKMKVK
+702 
-711 ANGIDDGDGKCL
+711 
-723 DVYVGSRKLTLSLYI
+723 LTLSI
-738 YEGELDATRYSNTYD
+738 DGTDARNSYE
-753 LWVYTT
+753 LWVYPRKTVDK
-759 PKNINYLKKQVV
+759 KNVV
-771 IVKDL
+771 IAKDL
-776 TSDVVK
+776 TPDVVAS
-782 KLEKGAKILWLP
+782 LEKGAKVLWMPDSL
-794 TTSNHFVASDATLS
+794 
-808 QASNAT
+808 

-838 NKKKVSPGTLGILT
+838 NKKAVSPGTLGILT
-852 NPTHPLFRDF
+852 RPEHPIFKGF

-884 DNFPKDY
+884 DNFAKDY
-891 RPIVQVI
+891 LPIVQVI

-909 VMEWKVGK
+909 VMEWKVGA
-917 GKLLVCMSDLEKASE
+917 GKLLVCMSDLEKASQ
-932 YPEGRAFYESVLD
+932 YPEGRAFYQSVLS
-945 YMLSGDFHPSS
+945 YMRSSDFNPQS
-956 EMTMEELKKTLAT
+956 EITIPDLMKTLKE
-969 EPRKITMK
+969 EPRKVSMK